1 MEPDLV
7 PYNASPSI
15 PSSRVLVFA
24 PHPDDEV
31 FGCGGLLAVYQADRV
46 PVDVVVVTSGEYGE
60 HGRNGAAAREDE
72 SRAAAELLGIGS
84 VSFWREPDRGVQ
96 FNERTVEAARS
107 AISESGAD
115 LVLAP
120 SVYEYHP
127 DHRAVAWIVVEAARR
142 LVAEGSRLKVAMYEL
157 GAPLHRVDVL
167 VDISRWAQAKQ
178 AAAECFKSQLALQD
192 YDEQVFALNRY
203 RAYTLGKEVKLA
215 EAYRLLDGDAL
226 SQPAWI
232 ADPESDRQERLCLA
246 STRPDQEKV
255 AVLIRSMGR
264 PTLGRALASVALQ
277 TYPNLEIWVLN
288 AKGPGHTAPGD
299 RVGSFPL
306 HYIDQGRPIPR
317 TEAANVL
324 LDAAQGDFAI
334 FLDDDDWYAPDHV
347 ARLVNALRARPDA
360 VASFSGVE
368 FGELDGEQWRP
379 EHRFDAP
386 YDSGRLLFEN
396 YLPINAVLFRLALAR
411 GAGGCRF
418 DGALR
423 IFEDWDFWLQL
434 AERGDLLRVAGV
446 SAYYSRSRADGSHV
460 FDERPAQH
468 ASREQLYEKWF
479 GRNSYQRYR
488 QLLDYTKM
496 LYRNNA
502 AAQARENE
510 YGAQTAELKSIIS
523 ARDLEIENLRANAR
537 GLEEILVAR
546 LEEIA
551 NLGRALAHRS
561 DEIVALNAHVQA
573 VTAARE
579 REMADADR
587 NAEALRDIVAA
598 REREIADAGKRID
611 GLKEIVAAREREIAD
626 AGRHADGLRE
636 IIAARDEDIRVLR
649 LRMAELEGGIVRRI
663 RSFARS
669 AMRAVRRPPN

>member
-1 MEPDLV
+1 MEPDLI

-31 FGCGGLLAVYQADRV
+31 FGCGGLLAAYQADRV
-46 PVDVVVVTSGEYGE
+46 PVDVVVVTSGEFGE
-60 HGRNGAAAREDE
+60 HGRGGAAAREDE
-72 SRAAAELLGIGS
+72 SRAAAEKLGIGS

-96 FNERTVEAARS
+96 FNERTVDAARV
-107 AISESGAD
+107 AIGESGAD

-120 SVYEYHP
+120 SVYEVHP

-167 VDISRWAQAKQ
+167 VDISRWAQAKR

-226 SQPAWI
+226 SQPVWI
-232 ADPESDRQERLCLA
+232 ADPESDRQDRLCLA

-288 AKGPGHTAPGD
+288 AKGPGHTDPGH
-299 RVGSFPL
+299 RAGSFPL

-324 LDAAQGDFAI
+324 LDAAQGDFAM

-386 YDSGRLLFEN
+386 YDPGRLLFEN

-411 GAGGCRF
+411 GAQGCRF
-418 DGALR
+418 DGSLR

-434 AERGDLLRVAGV
+434 ADRGDLLRVEGV
-446 SAYYSRSRADGSHV
+446 SAYYSRNRAGGSNV
-460 FDERPAQH
+460 FDEQPAQH
-468 ASREQLYEKWF
+468 ASREQLYKKWF

-488 QLLDYTKM
+488 QLLDYAKT
-496 LYRNNA
+496 LFRANA
-502 AAQARENE
+502 VAQARQNE
-510 YGAQTAELKSIIS
+510 SEAQSEELKSIVS
-523 ARDLEIENLRANAR
+523 ARDLEIENLKTNVQ
-537 GLEEILVAR
+537 GLR
-546 LEEIA
+546 EEIA
-551 NLGRALAHRS
+551 NLGRALAHGS
-561 DEIVALNAHVQA
+561 EQIVALNAHVQA

-579 REMADADR
+579 REIADADKHV
-587 NAEALRDIVAA
+587 EGLKEIVAA
-598 REREIADAGKRID
+598 REREIAEAGKHAE

-626 AGRHADGLRE
+626 AGKHAEGLKE
-636 IIAARDEDIRVLR
+636 VVAARDEEIRVLR
-649 LRMAELEGGIVRRI
+649 SRMAELEGGIVRRI
-663 RSFARS
+663 RSFARR
-669 AMRAVRRPPN
+669 AMGAARRTPD